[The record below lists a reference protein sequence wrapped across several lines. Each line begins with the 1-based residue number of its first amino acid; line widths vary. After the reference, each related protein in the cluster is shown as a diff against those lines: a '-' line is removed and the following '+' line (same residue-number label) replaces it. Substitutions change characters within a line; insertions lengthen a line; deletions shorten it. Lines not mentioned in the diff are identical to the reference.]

1 MFQLA
6 INLTAK
12 QYHPSA
18 AAFISFAPQK
28 RENKSNSVNNYPIPK
43 DLKPFITF
51 SLGGKIFF
59 QFVFNVASAIS

>member
-12 QYHPSA
+12 QFHPSA
-18 AAFISFAPQK
+18 AAFISFTPWK
-28 RENKSNSVNNYPIPK
+28 RENKRNFFNNYPIPK

-51 SLGGKIFF
+51 SLGGKNVF
-59 QFVFNVASAIS
+59 QFVFKPVLYLP